1 MPGEAAMS
9 EAPAVEVD
17 AVTDVA
23 PPGWDVLT
31 VDVPGGHVL
40 QSTVWASQTVEEG
53 WRSRFVTFTDG
64 AGALVLT
71 RRRAP
76 LPGFL
81 AYASRGPVAGEG
93 GAPAAAARALALGRW
108 ARGAGATILAVDPEL
123 DADQAFEATLAA
135 GGFVPA
141 EEIQPSR
148 HRLVVSWPQGT
159 SEDTLFGGLSKTT
172 RQRVRGAQRQ
182 AVLVREDT
190 AGERL
195 PDLGRSL
202 DATAVLIAIR
212 VQLVTVLFSY
222 GKFDLAAIDLTTDAL
237 LFFLFGLAGH
247 SLIVVLARAFYAA
260 KDTRTPVIAAV
271 LSVGVNVVVSVVTV
285 GRLGLAGLAL
295 GIAAGAWF
303 ESLLLLGL
311 LARRDPRFRPGAM
324 ARAALLDG
332 VGAVL
337 SGAAAWLVTAGA
349 AAAGLSATAK
359 LVDVFVGGAAFAA
372 AAVVF
377 LIYSRVLHLPEL
389 AGSLAI
395 ARSATRRLAS
405 LA

>member
-23 PPGWDVLT
+23 PPGWDALT

-182 AVLVREDT
+182 AVTVREDT

-202 DATAVLIAIR
+202 DATAVRKGFTFSSRHGFLT
-212 VQLVTVLFSY
+212 LVGAAPGGAARPPAGRRGRGPVL
-222 GKFDLAAIDLTTDAL
+222 GAL
-237 LFFLFGLAGH
+237 LMYRQGGHLATAF
-247 SLIVVLARAFYAA
+247 SADDPAAR
-260 KDTRTPVIAAV
+260 
-271 LSVGVNVVVSVVTV
+271 SGV
-285 GRLGLAGLAL
+285 
-295 GIAAGAWF
+295 
-303 ESLLLLGL
+303 
-311 LARRDPRFRPGAM
+311 PG
-324 ARAALLDG
+324 DH
-332 VGAVL
+332 
-337 SGAAAWLVTAGA
+337 A
-349 AAAGLSATAK
+349 AAALGGHAPGPAGRHAVPGPGRRRRRRGAPPAGAGRRDVGPRTSTRSGSGHTGSSRSGAHELVLRPAVYRAGL
-359 LVDVFVGGAAFAA
+359 V
-372 AAVVF
+372 
-377 LIYSRVLHLPEL
+377 
-389 AGSLAI
+389 
-395 ARSATRRLAS
+395 ARSARRALRRR
-405 LA
+405 